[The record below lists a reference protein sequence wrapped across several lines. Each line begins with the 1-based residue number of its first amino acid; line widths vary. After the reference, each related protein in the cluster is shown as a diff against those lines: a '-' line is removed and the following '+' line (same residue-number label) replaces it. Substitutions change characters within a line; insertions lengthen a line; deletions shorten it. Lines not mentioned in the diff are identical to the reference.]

1 MPNIQKIP
9 INMKIAIYK
18 PYLYLSCKP
27 NFVWWSTKGVQSS
40 SDMKAEIKDT
50 GC

>member
-18 PYLYLSCKP
+18 PYLYCRVNQISFDDQLKVSNP
-27 NFVWWSTKGVQSS
+27 HQ
-40 SDMKAEIKDT
+40 I
-50 GC
+50 

>member
-9 INMKIAIYK
+9 INMKIDFYK

-27 NFVWWSTKGVQSS
+27 NFV
-40 SDMKAEIKDT
+40 
-50 GC
+50 